1 MTNYTTDIDTRTDT
15 HMDETEDEEVK
26 RNCFGMKHYESSS
39 DEESCSEESGEF
51 SSPIK
56 FSSGKPPLGI
66 GILRPTP
73 MTLQRVLQKRLV
85 DPIKHPQQIIRNE
98 CEFSDDE
105 QDSRHDDQSC
115 ESSVNHATFPKIN
128 KDDCEIADDDSSAS
142 EATEDISDED
152 EEDVAEES
160 SVLDEL
166 LSARKEFLL
175 KMMYPQFQMMPLLAL
190 MQATNHLTKRN
201 QRTTKKMIQTFELS

>member
-15 HMDETEDEEVK
+15 HMDDTEDEEVK

-39 DEESCSEESGEF
+39 DEESCSDERNESGEF
-51 SSPIK
+51 RWVQKHGNSTDFLFKSYSPKKFLHSVPCETYYFDSSPIK

-98 CEFSDDE
+98 CEFTDDE
-105 QDSRHDDQSC
+105 
-115 ESSVNHATFPKIN
+115 E
-128 KDDCEIADDDSSAS
+128 
-142 EATEDISDED
+142 
-152 EEDVAEES
+152 
-160 SVLDEL
+160 
-166 LSARKEFLL
+166 
-175 KMMYPQFQMMPLLAL
+175 
-190 MQATNHLTKRN
+190 
-201 QRTTKKMIQTFELS
+201 

>member
-39 DEESCSEESGEF
+39 DEESCSDESGEF
-51 SSPIK
+51 RWVQEHENSTGFLLKSYSPKKFLHSFSYQSHQLDSSPIK

-105 QDSRHDDQSC
+105 Q
-115 ESSVNHATFPKIN
+115 
-128 KDDCEIADDDSSAS
+128 
-142 EATEDISDED
+142 
-152 EEDVAEES
+152 
-160 SVLDEL
+160 
-166 LSARKEFLL
+166 
-175 KMMYPQFQMMPLLAL
+175 
-190 MQATNHLTKRN
+190 
-201 QRTTKKMIQTFELS
+201 